1 MDKILISGVRSYL
14 IGLLSVVHNANCVRL
29 ALRVKT
35 SHDRLSRVLKT
46 SGGRVLALVSSLI
59 LKTLE
64 NFSNCR
70 LAVFAV
76 ETGVE
81 GNRNVFERD
90 AETILRL
97 FELFNRGWQQDRVM
111 CVYARSDAGDKAIT
125 GIVSDINGFFAS
137 LVFVPRVADSRAP
150 FLATTFEPSP

>member
-1 MDKILISGVRSYL
+1 MPIVYGWRCESKRRMIVSHEFSKQAAGA
-14 IGLLSVVHNANCVRL
+14 GWRL
-29 ALRVKT
+29 CPR
-35 SHDRLSRVLKT
+35 
-46 SGGRVLALVSSLI
+46 SSLKI
-59 LKTLE
+59 LE

-90 AETILRL
+90 AETIRRL

-111 CVYARSDAGDKAIT
+111 CVYARRDAGDKAIT
-125 GIVSDINGFFAS
+125 GIVFDINGFFAS

>member
-1 MDKILISGVRSYL
+1 MAKFVCRFDLLELQRARLDDPLVFRVSEVRF
-14 IGLLSVVHNANCVRL
+14 
-29 ALRVKT
+29 
-35 SHDRLSRVLKT
+35 D
-46 SGGRVLALVSSLI
+46 GRDHAEVPD
-59 LKTLE
+59 
-64 NFSNCR
+64 CR

-97 FELFNRGWQQDRVM
+97 FELFNRGWQQVRVM

-125 GIVSDINGFFAS
+125 GIVFDINGFFAS